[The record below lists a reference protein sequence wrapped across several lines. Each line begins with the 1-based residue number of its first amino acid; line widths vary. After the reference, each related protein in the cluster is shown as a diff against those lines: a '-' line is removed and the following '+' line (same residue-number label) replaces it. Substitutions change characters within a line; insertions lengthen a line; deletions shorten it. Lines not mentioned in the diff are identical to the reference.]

1 MCKEYLYILATIL
14 FTVYGHIIIKWQV
27 LKVGQLPA
35 TFLDKL
41 LFVGNLLLNPWI
53 ISCGVATL
61 CATGAWMMAMTKIEL
76 STAYPFTVLS
86 FILVMI
92 LSSVLFHETIS
103 NAKIIGSVLVITGII
118 VVSRG

>member
-1 MCKEYLYILATIL
+1 MCKEYLYILGTIL
-14 FTVYGHIIIKWQV
+14 FTVYGHLVIKWQV
-27 LKVGQLPA
+27 LKVGQLPEA
-35 TFLDKL
+35 FVDKL
-41 LFVGNLLLNPWI
+41 LFVGNLLINPWI
-53 ISCGVATL
+53 LSSGVATL

-92 LSSVLFHETIS
+92 LSSVFFHENIS
-103 NAKIIGSVLVITGII
+103 NVKIIGSMLVITGII